1 MSTGFFSNDVSPRST
16 TSGTRL
22 FGGDDGA
29 LIRGS
34 LFQSLPS
41 FVKAHL
47 GESRWEEF
55 LERVDP
61 VAADAYKNE
70 MDALRWYPFIVITSA
85 TDTLVAMSPS
95 GSGDTAL
102 RKFATHN
109 LDRATNLIFR
119 AIFKIGS
126 PEFMVSKSDQ
136 VWKKYYSTGRMTV
149 DKVAKGQASVQLFDF
164 PEITRNYTRV
174 VLYAIEA
181 TIIKAGGRTHRCDVT
196 KDIHAG
202 DEFTEFSYTW
212 SM

>member
-1 MSTGFFSNDVSPRST
+1 MNAGVASYEVSKHAAGSR
-16 TSGTRL
+16 RIA
-22 FGGDDGA
+22 GGEPA

-41 FVKAHL
+41 FVKTQFGAN
-47 GESRWEEF
+47 RWDEF

-61 VAADAYKNE
+61 AAADAYRNE
-70 MDALRWYPFIVITSA
+70 MEALAWYPFIVVASA
-85 TDTLVAMSPS
+85 ADTMVAMSAD
-95 GSGDTAL
+95 GAGDMTL
-102 RKFATHN
+102 KKFATHN

-149 DKVAKGQASVQLFDF
+149 ENASKGKASVRLYDF

-174 VLYAIEA
+174 VLHAIEA
-181 TIIKAGGRTHRCDVT
+181 TIVKAGGRPTSREVT
-196 KDIHAG
+196 RDIHAG
-202 DEFTEFSYTW
+202 DEYTEFSYTW
-212 SM
+212 AI

>member
-1 MSTGFFSNDVSPRST
+1 MRH
-16 TSGTRL
+16 SGA
-22 FGGDDGA
+22 GESA

-34 LFQSLPS
+34 LFQSLPA
-41 FVKAHL
+41 FVKEQL
-47 GESRWEEF
+47 GESRWDEF

-61 VAADAYKNE
+61 VAADAYRNE
-70 MDALRWYPFIVITSA
+70 MDALRWYPFIVIASA
-85 TDTLVAMSPS
+85 TDTLVAMSPA
-95 GSGDTAL
+95 GTADATL

-126 PEFMVSKSDQ
+126 PEFMIGKSDQ

-149 DKVAKGQASVQLFDF
+149 SNLEKGSASVQLHDF

-181 TIIKAGGRTHRCDVT
+181 TIIKAGGHTRRCDVT
-196 KDIHAG
+196 RDIHAG
-202 DEFTEFSYTW
+202 DDFTEFSYTW
-212 SM
+212 TM

>member
-1 MSTGFFSNDVSPRST
+1 MNAPLSSNEVFKHAASSR
-16 TSGTRL
+16 RIA
-22 FGGDDGA
+22 GGEPA

-41 FVKAHL
+41 FVKAHF
-47 GESRWEEF
+47 GAQRWDEF
-55 LERVDP
+55 LDRVDP

-70 MDALRWYPFIVITSA
+70 MAALAWYPFIVVASA
-85 TDTLVAMSPS
+85 ADTMVAMSS
-95 GSGDTAL
+95 EGTGDAAL
-102 RKFATHN
+102 KKFATHN

-149 DKVAKGQASVQLFDF
+149 ENASKGKASVRLYDF

-174 VLYAIEA
+174 VLHAIEA
-181 TIIKAGGRTHRCDVT
+181 TIVKAGGRPTSREVT
-196 KDIHAG
+196 RDIHAG
-202 DEFTEFSYTW
+202 DAYTEFSYNWTI
-212 SM
+212 

>member
-1 MSTGFFSNDVSPRST
+1 MIRHDVSARSAI
-16 TSGTRL
+16 SDVRRP
-22 FGGDDGA
+22 GGDGPP

-34 LFQSLPS
+34 LFQALPE

-47 GESRWEEF
+47 GESRWQEF

-61 VAADAYKNE
+61 VAADAYRNE
-70 MDALRWYPFIVITSA
+70 MDALRWYPFIVIASA
-85 TDTLVAMSPS
+85 TDTLVAMSPT
-95 GSGDTAL
+95 GGADVAL
-102 RKFATHN
+102 QKFAAHN

-119 AIFKIGS
+119 AIFKMGS
-126 PEFMVSKSDQ
+126 PEFMLGKSDQ
-136 VWKKYYSTGRMTV
+136 VWKKYYSTGRMAV
-149 DKVAKGQASVQLFDF
+149 DCLEKGKASVQLHDF

-202 DEFTEFSYTW
+202 DDCTEFSYTW

>member
-1 MSTGFFSNDVSPRST
+1 MSTGIFRNDVSPRSA
-16 TSGTRL
+16 TSAMRRP
-22 FGGDDGA
+22 GGDQPA

-70 MDALRWYPFIVITSA
+70 MDALRWYPFIVISSA
-85 TDTLVAMSPS
+85 TDTLVAMSPA
-95 GSGDTAL
+95 GTADTTL
-102 RKFATHN
+102 QKFATHN

-119 AIFKIGS
+119 AIFKVGS
-126 PEFMVSKSDQ
+126 PEFMIGKSDQ
-136 VWKKYYSTGRMTV
+136 VWKKYYSTGRMAV
-149 DKVAKGQASVQLFDF
+149 DSVAKGAASVQLFDF

-196 KDIHAG
+196 RDIHAG
-202 DEFTEFSYTW
+202 DDFTEFSYAW
-212 SM
+212 SL